1 MLKPHPS
8 RRGRLDAFF
17 ETGDERSS
25 SMQFIL
31 KQARSEEGS
40 LRVRILRTGA
50 GVNDSPV
57 GCQSCPNR
65 RASSEEKNVPQAGL
79 GGSPR
84 GILYELSQV
93 SF

>member
-40 LRVRILRTGA
+40 LR
-50 GVNDSPV
+50 D
-57 GCQSCPNR
+57 C
-65 RASSEEKNVPQAGL
+65 VPQAGL